1 MSQAPN
7 KQNSIWNKTKVIGK
21 KNFDKAWDALDKL
34 GPPVNRLTNKLGSEA
49 FWPMTIDK
57 ESEKVARI
65 LQSFCKD
72 GVYAEESKESTPA
85 LETKGAKQP
94 IDKPR
99 GKPKVLQKIPSEV
112 IRQAK
117 GLAIFTAMRTGLW
130 FSGAGGSGVL
140 VSRVPE
146 TGEWSAP
153 SGILLHTAGLG
164 FLVGA
169 DIYDCV
175 MVINT
180 YEALEAFTK
189 VRVTLGSEI
198 SVAAGPVGL
207 GGVVESEVH
216 KRRAPIW
223 TYVKSRGFYAGVQ
236 IDGTVVIERIDE
248 NERFYGRK
256 IPAKEIL
263 NGHARTD
270 NPSVKMLTHTIRAAQ
285 GDVQFEQTPSGVN
298 MVTGPSPSDLQ
309 YEDLAGT
316 QMAQVQPPPD
326 HGPQYNTGLQYNAQP
341 PYNVEPQHNAGPPY
355 NAELQND
362 PGLRSGESPNHG
374 PQYNTGPHDNH
385 GPQSNIPLN
394 DPNAMVSCPICGNSV
409 SSLKINDHIDSN
421 CQSFIDKPTSS
432 TGDLTSSHMAQV
444 QPPPNHGPQS
454 NAEPQHNA
462 GPYNAGPPYNPGFQS
477 NTGPQHHV
485 GQPYNPGPP
494 YNAGPQNNAGPQ
506 DNTGSPYSYPP
517 QPNAGPY
524 NAGAPYNAGPQS
536 NAQPPYNSPPQHNTG
551 PPYNTGPLPN
561 AQPPYNAGPNAG
573 PPYNPGPPHN
583 AETQHSAGP
592 PYNAQPQYNA
602 GPYNAGPQD
611 NPGSQP
617 NAQPP
622 YNAGPQHHAGPYN
635 AGQSGPPTYY

>member
-1 MSQAPN
+1 MSQAPD
-7 KQNSIWNKTKVIGK
+7 KKNSLWNKTKVIGK

-72 GVYAEESKESTPA
+72 GVYVEESKESTPVP
-85 LETKGAKQP
+85 ETKGGKQP

-112 IRQAK
+112 IKQAK

-140 VSRVPE
+140 IARVPE

-189 VRVTLGSEI
+189 VRVTLGGEI
-198 SVAAGPVGL
+198 GVTAGPVGV
-207 GGVVESEVH
+207 GGVLESEVH

-263 NGHARTD
+263 SGQARTD
-270 NPSVKMLTHTIRAAQ
+270 DPSVKMLTHTVRAAQ
-285 GDVQFEQTPSGVN
+285 GDVQFEQTPAGVN
-298 MVTGPSPSDLQ
+298 MATGPSPSDLQ
-309 YEDLAGT
+309 YEDLAST
-316 QMAQVQPPPD
+316 Q
-326 HGPQYNTGLQYNAQP
+326 
-341 PYNVEPQHNAGPPY
+341 
-355 NAELQND
+355 
-362 PGLRSGESPNHG
+362 
-374 PQYNTGPHDNH
+374 
-385 GPQSNIPLN
+385 
-394 DPNAMVSCPICGNSV
+394 
-409 SSLKINDHIDSN
+409 
-421 CQSFIDKPTSS
+421 
-432 TGDLTSSHMAQV
+432 MAQV
-444 QPPPNHGPQS
+444 QPPPNHGPQYNIGPQDTS
-454 NAEPQHNA
+454 GAQYNSQPPYNVESQHNAGAPYNA
-462 GPYNAGPPYNPGFQS
+462 GPYNAGPP
-477 NTGPQHHV
+477 H
-485 GQPYNPGPP
+485 NPGP
-494 YNAGPQNNAGPQ
+494 
-506 DNTGSPYSYPP
+506 
-517 QPNAGPY
+517 QPNVFPDDPSAIVTCPICE
-524 NAGAPYNAGPQS
+524 QS
-536 NAQPPYNSPPQHNTG
+536 VSSMKINEHI
-551 PPYNTGPLPN
+551 
-561 AQPPYNAGPNAG
+561 
-573 PPYNPGPPHN
+573 
-583 AETQHSAGP
+583 
-592 PYNAQPQYNA
+592 
-602 GPYNAGPQD
+602 D
-611 NPGSQP
+611 
-617 NAQPP
+617 
-622 YNAGPQHHAGPYN
+622 
-635 AGQSGPPTYY
+635 